1 MKKILW
7 FTLCFLLLWVSSVK
21 ANDDNIQL
29 DLPETNAI
37 IEWVPEEIPRTVT
50 FYIDADGDG
59 NVDIKIA
66 YSLIEAFP
74 CRKNCVSRI
83 TDNGD
88 HWLLPAPGINYYV
101 IKKWIMYK
109 IGNDENWRYPYKTNE
124 WVFEYPYNDD
134 WLEHRFYPLWPEQ
147 RIEMD

>member
-7 FTLCFLLLWVSSVK
+7 STLCLLLLWVSSVK
-21 ANDDNIQL
+21 ANDDDIQL
-29 DLPETNAI
+29 DLPETDEI

-59 NVDIKIA
+59 TVDIKIA

-74 CRKNCVSRI
+74 CRKNCVNKI

-109 IGNDENWRYPYKTNE
+109 IGNDENWRTDIKTNE

-147 RIEMD
+147 RMK

>member
-59 NVDIKIA
+59 SVDIKIA
-66 YSLIEAFP
+66 YSLIEAYP
-74 CRKNCVSRI
+74 CKKNCVSRI

-101 IKKWIMYK
+101 VKKWIMYK
-109 IGNDENWRYPYKTNE
+109 IGNDRDWRYPYKTSE
-124 WVFEYPYNDD
+124 WMFKYQYNAD
-134 WLEHRFYPLWPEQ
+134 WLEHKFYKLWPEQ
-147 RIEMD
+147 RMK

>member
-1 MKKILW
+1 M
-7 FTLCFLLLWVSSVK
+7 
-21 ANDDNIQL
+21 
-29 DLPETNAI
+29 DLPETDEI

-59 NVDIKIA
+59 TVDIKIA

-74 CRKNCVSRI
+74 CRKNCVNKI

-109 IGNDENWRYPYKTNE
+109 IGNDENWRTDIKTNE

-147 RIEMD
+147 RMK